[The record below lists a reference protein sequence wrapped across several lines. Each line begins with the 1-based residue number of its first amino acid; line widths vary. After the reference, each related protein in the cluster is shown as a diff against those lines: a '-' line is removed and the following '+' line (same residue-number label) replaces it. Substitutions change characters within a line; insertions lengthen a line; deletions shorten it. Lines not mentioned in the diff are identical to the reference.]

1 MNGQCSY
8 FFYSFSLTQ
17 FQPRTLSLTDE
28 NRILS
33 YAEKHGVRFSSILL
47 PESGPAL
54 SFFDS
59 AAAASGGRAFAFS
72 TRSVSNVGAHLYANL
87 IEAFQGWV
95 QSLVKFV

>member
-1 MNGQCSY
+1 MSPC
-8 FFYSFSLTQ
+8 SFSLIQ
-17 FQPRTLSLTDE
+17 FRNITPRTLSLTDE

-47 PESGPAL
+47 PEQGPAL

-72 TRSVSNVGAHLYANL
+72 ARTGGDVGAHLYANL

-95 QSLVKFV
+95 H

>member
-1 MNGQCSY
+1 MKLNIISTHET
-8 FFYSFSLTQ
+8 SF
-17 FQPRTLSLTDE
+17 RTLSLTDE

-72 TRSVSNVGAHLYANL
+72 TRRAGDVGAHLYANL
-87 IEAFQGWV
+87 IEAFQGPN
-95 QSLVKFV
+95 SAEKIY